1 MSVRHRKPVPVEP
14 GDPVRA
20 LLLQHLPA
28 TLSGLA
34 HPPGQAADVQ
44 VSEALHAERVLN
56 DL

>member
-28 TLSGLA
+28 ILPGLA
-34 HPPGQAADVQ
+34 HSPGQAADVQ
-44 VSEALHAERVLN
+44 VRESLHGSLVN
-56 DL
+56 F